1 LKHQLSHVLWLG
13 GATDTGKTTIAEL
26 IAERQGLQSYHYDR
40 HDLPQVEI
48 LAQTMPRY
56 RAFLDASL
64 EERWVHPEPEELFRF
79 VWEGFRHRFPLVIQ
93 DLLALPKGV
102 MVLVEGFGLTPELVS
117 PVITTNRQAVWLV
130 PTEEFKRVSM
140 ERRGKPSF
148 RDQVSDPVRATR
160 NVLRRDMML
169 AERVREQAQSQSLT
183 VYEVDGSRSID
194 EMVALIESHFE
205 PFLFG
210 A

>member
-1 LKHQLSHVLWLG
+1 
-13 GATDTGKTTIAEL
+13 
-26 IAERQGLQSYHYDR
+26 
-40 HDLPQVEI
+40 
-48 LAQTMPRY
+48 
-56 RAFLDASL
+56 
-64 EERWVHPEPEELFRF
+64 
-79 VWEGFRHRFPLVIQ
+79 
-93 DLLALPKGV
+93 
-102 MVLVEGFGLTPELVS
+102 
-117 PVITTNRQAVWLV
+117 
-130 PTEEFKRVSM
+130 M